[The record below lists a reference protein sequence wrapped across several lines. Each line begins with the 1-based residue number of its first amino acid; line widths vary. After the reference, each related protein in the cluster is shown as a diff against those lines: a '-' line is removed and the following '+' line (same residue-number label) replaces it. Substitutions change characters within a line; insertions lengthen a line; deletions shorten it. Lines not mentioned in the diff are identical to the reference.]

1 MVMPVGGKYYGM
13 GKAHAEY
20 SYYNNYTYTNFF
32 TNSFTNSIT
41 LFYYNNVYAINLPQ
55 CTC

>member
-1 MVMPVGGKYYGM
+1 MVMPVGGKYYSM
-13 GKAHAEY
+13 GKTHAEY